1 MDSTEIFFDKA
12 SSLMSRLEKLFGPP
26 PRDQLDKSVAWRW
39 RKTKNGNYL
48 EAIENFDSI
57 HLKDLLFIERQKEA
71 IERNTSQFLK
81 GYPSNNALLWGP
93 RGTGKS
99 SLIKALLNDYS
110 EQGLRLVEVEKSSLT
125 DLPEIISRLKEG
137 KQRYIIFCDD
147 LTFDEHDPSYRTLKS
162 VLDGSVLNTS
172 NTIIYATSNRRHLI
186 PESHSDNV
194 GSKIIN
200 NELHHSETVEEK
212 ISLSERF
219 GIWLS
224 FHPYPQGQYI
234 ELVNHWINFFEPT
247 TDPHELR
254 KIQSSALKWALQ
266 RGSRSGRT
274 AYQFAKDWA
283 GRKKL
288 KELEN

>member
-1 MDSTEIFFDKA
+1 MGSTEIFFDRA
-12 SSLMSRLEKLFGPP
+12 SSLVSRLEKLFGSS

-39 RKTKNGNYL
+39 RRTRNGNYL
-48 EAIENFDSI
+48 EAVEKFDSMQ
-57 HLKDLLFIERQKEA
+57 LKDLLFIERQKEA
-71 IERNTSQFLK
+71 IERNTSQFLN

-110 EQGLRLVEVEKSSLT
+110 KQGLRLVEVEKSFLT
-125 DLPEIISRLKEG
+125 DLPEIINRLKEG
-137 KQRYIIFCDD
+137 KERYIIFCDD

-162 VLDGSVLNTS
+162 VLDGSVLSTS
-172 NTIIYATSNRRHLI
+172 NTIIYATSNRRHLL
-186 PESHSDNV
+186 PENHSDNV

-224 FHPYPQGQYI
+224 FHPYPQSQYV

-247 TDPHELR
+247 TDPDELI
-254 KIQSSALKWALQ
+254 KIQKLALRWALE

-274 AYQFAKDWA
+274 AYQFAKDWV
-283 GRKKL
+283 GQKKL
-288 KELEN
+288 KELKN

>member
-1 MDSTEIFFDKA
+1 MGSTEIFFDRA
-12 SSLMSRLEKLFGPP
+12 SSLISRLEKLFEPT
-26 PRDQLDKSVAWRW
+26 PRDQLDKSIAWRW

-48 EAIENFDSI
+48 EAVENFDSI
-57 HLKDLLFIERQKEA
+57 QLKDLLFIERQKEA
-71 IERNTSQFLK
+71 IERNTSQFLN

-110 EQGLRLVEVEKSSLT
+110 KRGLRLVEVEKSSLT

-137 KQRYIIFCDD
+137 KERYIIFCDD

-172 NTIIYATSNRRHLI
+172 NTIIYATSNRRHLV
-186 PESHSDNV
+186 PENHSDNV

-224 FHPYPQGQYI
+224 FHPYPQGQYV
-234 ELVNHWINFFEPT
+234 ELVNYWIKFFEPT
-247 TDPHELR
+247 TDPHELI
-254 KIQSSALKWALQ
+254 KVQNLALKWALD

-283 GRKKL
+283 GQKKL

>member
-1 MDSTEIFFDKA
+1 LGSTEIFFDRA

-26 PRDQLDKSVAWRW
+26 PRDQLNKSVAWRW

-172 NTIIYATSNRRHLI
+172 NTIIYATSNRRHLV
-186 PESHSDNV
+186 PENHSDNV

-234 ELVNHWINFFEPT
+234 ELVNHWIDFFEPT
-247 TDPHELR
+247 TDTNELR
-254 KIQSSALKWALQ
+254 KIQS
-266 RGSRSGRT
+266 
-274 AYQFAKDWA
+274 
-283 GRKKL
+283 
-288 KELEN
+288 